1 MVFQNCQYMVQIT
14 ERIQVIR
21 LCCFCYAVDD
31 RAGFRTIDT
40 VDQFPRMFMQAEA
53 AERSFCYVVVKW
65 NFPIIQEHFQCL
77 FLIDTVVDP
86 FQCFPFGKTIGGPH
100 FFYPRKESLYQ
111 RFDCHLPLLF
121 PIIWFQIR
129 QLIVQMIDGPDSL
142 HRFIRNGIFC
152 SFLCRF
158 RERF

>member
-1 MVFQNCQYMVQIT
+1 MVFQNCQDMVQIT

-21 LCCFCYAVDD
+21 LCCFRYAVDD

-40 VDQFPRMFMQAEA
+40 VNQLPCMFMQAEA

-77 FLIDTVVDP
+77 LLIDTVVDP
-86 FQCFPFGKTIGGPH
+86 FQCVPFRKTIGGLNL
-100 FFYPRKESLYQ
+100 FYPRKESLYQ

-121 PIIWFQIR
+121 SIIRFQTR
-129 QLIVQMIDGPDSL
+129 QLIIQMIDGPDPL
-142 HRFIRNGIFC
+142 HSFIRNGIFC
-152 SFLCRF
+152 SFLRRF
-158 RERF
+158 RERL

>member
-14 ERIQVIR
+14 EWIQVIR
-21 LCCFCYAVDD
+21 LCCFRYAVDD

-40 VDQFPRMFMQAEA
+40 VDQFPRMFVHTEA

-65 NFPIIQEHFQCL
+65 NFPIIQEYFQCL

-86 FQCFPFGKTIGGPH
+86 FQCFPFGKTTSGPD

-111 RFDCHLPLLF
+111 RFDCDLPLF
-121 PIIWFQIR
+121 FSIIRFQI
-129 QLIVQMIDGPDSL
+129 
-142 HRFIRNGIFC
+142 
-152 SFLCRF
+152 
-158 RERF
+158 